1 MMIYLTG
8 AQTSLAKTQENP
20 QTDAAKSLGGYISST
35 PVPNAALN
43 SLFDMISAYTLEKR
57 PKETIAVG
65 IINKFDKAVENVEL
79 KIVTDENHEAVF
91 KVAAVSVGEDYAMEH
106 IANRYQEPLM
116 GEFHNATF
124 YRAAV
129 DLEVKQPAAE
139 GEEIA
144 LYPFNVVISVK
155 EGGIEGTWNAFAE
168 AFSNDETY
176 DVKRISEKVFRIE
189 MRDEI
194 ILDTPLECSYI
205 STEGFTAEFLGDF
218 KNKEANSVLLT
229 NHLEP
234 KQAIGLWLQRIIKKN
249 EYKTNEQLLKEY
261 KEKFV
266 LDTLEEVEMIISY
279 NFVEE

>member
-116 GEFHNATF
+116 GEFHNASF

-189 MRDEI
+189 MRDET
-194 ILDTPLECSYI
+194 ILDAPLECSYI

-229 NHLEP
+229 DHLEP

>member
-1 MMIYLTG
+1 MIYLTG

-189 MRDEI
+189 MRDET

-229 NHLEP
+229 DHLEP

>member
-1 MMIYLTG
+1 MIYLTG

-176 DVKRISEKVFRIE
+176 DVKRISEKIFRIE
-189 MRDEI
+189 MRDET

-205 STEGFTAEFLGDF
+205 SAEGFTAEFLGDF

-229 NHLEP
+229 DHLEP

>member
-116 GEFHNATF
+116 GEFHNASF

-189 MRDEI
+189 MRDET
-194 ILDTPLECSYI
+194 ILDAPLECSYI

-229 NHLEP
+229 DHLEP

-266 LDTLEEVEMIISY
+266 LDTLEEVEMIFSY

>member
-189 MRDEI
+189 MRDET

-229 NHLEP
+229 DHLEP

>member
-1 MMIYLTG
+1 MIYLTG

-65 IINKFDKAVENVEL
+65 IINKFDQAVENVEL
-79 KIVTDENHEAVF
+79 KIVTDENHEAIF

-155 EGGIEGTWNAFAE
+155 ESGIEGTWNAFAE

-189 MRDEI
+189 MRDET

-205 STEGFTAEFLGDF
+205 STEGFMAEFSGKF
-218 KNKEANSVLLT
+218 KNKETNSVLLT
-229 NHLEP
+229 EHLEP

>member
-79 KIVTDENHEAVF
+79 KIVTDENHEAIF
-91 KVAAVSVGEDYAMEH
+91 KVAAVSIGEDYAMEH

-129 DLEVKQPAAE
+129 DSEVKQPAAE

-155 EGGIEGTWNAFAE
+155 EGGIEGTWNAFSE

-189 MRDEI
+189 MRDET

-229 NHLEP
+229 DHLEP